1 MKHLLSQSA
10 LAVGLLVTASTSTFA
25 ETYKFDPGHTEIR
38 FYYNHAGLSEQSGQ
52 WKVIGGEVNFDPADI
67 AATTV
72 SVTVDPA
79 SIDTGVGPLDDHLK
93 SADFFDVENFPEIT
107 FTSTG
112 VTQTSDT
119 TITLVGDLSIKDSTK
134 PITMEFKLNHNGPH
148 PLGEFFD
155 YYQGEWI
162 GVEGT
167 ADMLRSDYGVGMF
180 APVTSDEVR
189 LEISA
194 EMRAGGWE

>member
-1 MKHLLSQSA
+1 MKHFLFGTAATLGLMATVTTTA
-10 LAVGLLVTASTSTFA
+10 LA

-52 WKVIGGEVNFDPADI
+52 WKVISGEVNFDPSDI
-67 AATTV
+67 AATSVT
-72 SVTVDPA
+72 VTVDPA
-79 SIDTGVGPLDDHLK
+79 SIDTGVSALDDHLK
-93 SADFFDVENFPEIT
+93 SGDFFDVENFPEIT
-107 FTSTG
+107 FASTE

-119 TITLVGDLSIKDSTK
+119 TITLVGDLSIKDNTK
-134 PITMEFKLNHNGPH
+134 PFTMTVTLNHNGPH
-148 PLGEFFD
+148 PLGEFAD
-155 YYQGEWI
+155 YYKGEWI
-162 GVEGT
+162 GVEVTG
-167 ADMLRSDYGVGMF
+167 DLLRSDYGVGMF

>member
-1 MKHLLSQSA
+1 MKHLLIATA
-10 LAVGLLVTASTSTFA
+10 LTGSLATVAATTAQA
-25 ETYKFDPGHTEIR
+25 EIYKFDPTHTEVR

-52 WKVIGGEVNFDPADI
+52 WKVIGGEVSFDPNDI
-67 AATTV
+67 QATTV
-72 SVTVDPA
+72 TVTVDPA
-79 SIDTGVGPLDDHLK
+79 SVDTGVMALDDHLK
-93 SADFFDVENFPEIT
+93 SADFFDVESYPEIT

-112 VTQTSDT
+112 VTQTSVD
-119 TITLVGDLSIKDSTK
+119 TITLVGDLTIKDNTK
-134 PITMEFKLNHNGPH
+134 PITMNFTLNHNGPH

-162 GVEGT
+162 GVQGT
-167 ADMLRSDYGVGMF
+167 GDMLRSDYGVGMF
-180 APVTSDEVR
+180 APVTSDHVR